1 MKFNFISLCMYF
13 RGVCP
18 MYCYFSNYLVPM
30 SLGTILFVNV
40 AIRIF
45 GDTLED
51 RPNQGRWCHHVLIW
65 RKLGLSMSYYLLF
78 HSNAISVTS
87 IYLMHTFLAST
98 LCRLLHGMTCF
109 IRLVSIV
116 VVLAICLNCIIYALL
131 WYLLFVSNHPIHLV
145 LPCH

>member
-13 RGVCP
+13 CGVCP

-30 SLGTILFVNV
+30 SLGTISRLNV

-51 RPNQGRWCHHVLIW
+51 LLNQGRWCHHVLIL
-65 RKLGLSMSYYLLF
+65 RKLGLSMSYYILF
-78 HSNAISVTS
+78 HSNDISVTS

-98 LCRLLHGMTCF
+98 LCRFHHGM
-109 IRLVSIV
+109 
-116 VVLAICLNCIIYALL
+116 
-131 WYLLFVSNHPIHLV
+131 
-145 LPCH
+145 

>member
-1 MKFNFISLCMYF
+1 MKFNFISLCTYF
-13 RGVCP
+13 RGVCHV
-18 MYCYFSNYLVPM
+18 YCYFSNYLVPI

-51 RPNQGRWCHHVLIW
+51 CLNQGRLCHHVLIW
-65 RKLGLSMSYYLLF
+65 RNLGLSMSYYLLF

-87 IYLMHTFLAST
+87 IYLLHKLLAST

-109 IRLVSIV
+109 IILVSIV
-116 VVLAICLNCIIYALL
+116 AVLAMLELHNYALL
-131 WYLLFVSNHPIHLV
+131 
-145 LPCH
+145 